1 MTGALTAVAAALT
14 ACVGSGE
21 PGKVL
26 HQDRFDG
33 PLTRWVTEIEPKP
46 GSSVRADGGKL
57 VMDVAG
63 GATAWFREP
72 LSGNYVISFKRKVVM
87 AGGPNDRV
95 SDLNVF
101 WMASDPAR
109 SSLFT
114 RSGKFEDYDSVRMYY
129 VGIGGN
135 TNTTTRMRRYD
146 GQGEKR
152 LLAEYLDKA
161 HLLEG
166 NREYAVSIAVVDGCT
181 SVSVDGE
188 TIFSY
193 RDPQPLKDGYFGF
206 RTTWSRQEIDDFE
219 VRRLK

>member
-1 MTGALTAVAAALT
+1 MTGASIAVAAALT
-14 ACVGSGE
+14 ACTGSGE

-33 PLTRWVTEIEPKP
+33 TLAQWVTEIEPKP
-46 GSSVRADGGKL
+46 GSAVRLEAGKL

-63 GATAWFREP
+63 GATAWFKEP
-72 LSGNYVISFKRKVVM
+72 LSGNYLITFKRKVVM
-87 AGGPNDRV
+87 AGGANDRV

-101 WMASDPAR
+101 WMARDPVRAD
-109 SSLFT
+109 LFT

-146 GQGEKR
+146 GKGEKR

-161 HLLEG
+161 HLLQG
-166 NREYAVSIAVVDGCT
+166 NREYAVAIAVVDGCT

-188 TIFSY
+188 AIFSY
-193 RDPQPLKDGYFGF
+193 RDPQPLNDGYFGF
-206 RTTWSRQEIDDFE
+206 RTTWSRQEIDDVE
-219 VRRLK
+219 VWRLK